1 MIAGQDRLPPR
12 YDLYLTGITGS
23 VDELED
29 LVCSIRVLLGRLRD
43 RSGTHAVSASSG
55 LAEDSWSGESTYDKI
70 APEFQYTLLTLQHIA
85 LDAILRHFH
94 DIAEAHI
101 PHWRYWQFQWQH
113 PKRIGDGWFAEWP
126 NSHRPLSTT
135 WPWNVKPSLLVLWGV
150 CWMFYGHSGNNKKR
164 QTRNARGAAPL
175 SEDLGIGLLGSQ
187 SQPSQQSISFRQP
200 SCAYTSSLTSFS
212 NRFI

>member
-1 MIAGQDRLPPR
+1 MIAKEDHLLPR
-12 YDLYLTGITGS
+12 YDLCLSGITGS
-23 VDELED
+23 VDELEN
-29 LVCSIRVLLGRLRD
+29 LVCSIRVLLGRLQD
-43 RSGTHAVSASSG
+43 WSSTHAVPASSG
-55 LAEDSWSGESTYDKI
+55 LAEDSWSGESTCDKI
-70 APEFQYTLLTLQHIA
+70 VAESQDILRSLQHIA
-85 LDAILRHFH
+85 LDAILRHFE

-101 PHWRYWQFQWQH
+101 PHWQYWQFHWQYS
-113 PKRIGDGWFAEWP
+113 KRIGDGWFAEWP

-150 CWMFYGHSGNNKKR
+150 CWMFYGQSGNNKKR

-200 SCAYTSSLTSFS
+200 SCDNSL
-212 NRFI
+212 